1 MARREFTKATK
12 REALKRSGGR
22 CEAIGEWYDLRK
34 GERCFGFL
42 SYGVQFDHIDLDAN
56 SKDNS
61 LANCAAIC
69 PRCHRYK
76 TAKID
81 IPKAAKTVRQQDKDL
96 GIRAAKQKI
105 QSRGFPKVSK
115 RKALWLRIETGE

>member
-1 MARREFTKATK
+1 MRREFTKATK

-22 CEAIGEWYDLRK
+22 CEAVGEWYDLKK
-34 GERCFGFL
+34 GERCWGFL

-81 IPKAAKTVRQQDKDL
+81 IPKAAKTVRQQDKAN
-96 GIRAAKQKI
+96 GITRPRKKI
-105 QSRGFPKVSK
+105 QSRPFARSDR
-115 RKALWLRIETGE
+115 RKAVWTRSIEE

>member
-22 CEAIGEWYDLRK
+22 CEAVGEWYALEK

-81 IPKAAKTVRQQDKDL
+81 IPKAAKTVRQQDKDQ
-96 GIRAAKQKI
+96 GIFAAKQKI
-105 QSRGFPKVSK
+105 QSRGFAKSTR
-115 RKALWLRIETGE
+115 RKALWTLVETGE